1 MGVFEIRSKAER
13 EVAADIAEISITF
26 KASGTRTDKVSG
38 SVMDD
43 VVSGQYN

>member
-26 KASGTRTDKVSG
+26 KASGI
-38 SVMDD
+38 
-43 VVSGQYN
+43 YNYF